1 MGLLGVFLVIITWY
15 IHFATDIQYSIII
28 AIVITLTLV
37 KVSQVLVNYQ
47 KFREFAVRV
56 TTKNTS
62 VLTTMNIATAIVG
75 VGLVLLGIRVY

>member
-1 MGLLGVFLVIITWY
+1 MGLLGVVLVIITWY
-15 IHFATDIQYSIII
+15 IHFATDVQYSIII
-28 AIVITLTLV
+28 TIVITLTLV

-62 VLTTMNIATAIVG
+62 ALTVMNIATAIVDI
-75 VGLVLLGIRVY
+75 GLVLLGIRVY